1 MGFTRIKVKSANEQ
15 EMIAYLINLAEE
27 LFYTESALD
36 HQIDLHI
43 QAIQAH
49 LVESVYE

>member
-1 MGFTRIKVKSANEQ
+1 
-15 EMIAYLINLAEE
+15 MIAYLINLAEE

-43 QAIQAH
+43 REIRAH
-49 LVESVYE
+49 LDKTCYE